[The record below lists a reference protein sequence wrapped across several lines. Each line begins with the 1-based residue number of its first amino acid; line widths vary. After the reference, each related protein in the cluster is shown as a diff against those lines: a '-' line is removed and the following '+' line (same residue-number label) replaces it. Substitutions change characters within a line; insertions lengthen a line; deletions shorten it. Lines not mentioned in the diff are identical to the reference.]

1 MPRVV
6 SRFGVNVAGAL
17 PSEESEAIRG
27 FDGGFFIVLVVDL
40 LLNKIVG
47 FALLTRR
54 RLQSTLARTG
64 IR

>member
-1 MPRVV
+1 MPRVA

-17 PSEESEAIRG
+17 PFEESGAIRG